1 MHSKTSPGLLVL
13 VALGAAA
20 CGPGRQPV
28 ATTPVPAEAPPPAP
42 ADTVQAI
49 GEGFPLRSER
59 PAAVGA
65 DLLGTARYDL
75 PVEANEW
82 VRQEVDFL
90 VNQRGPV
97 VAGWMTAA
105 DRYGEW
111 VRDVFA
117 SYGIPRDLSHLGMV
131 ESGYRPTVRSHAGAV
146 GMWQFMP
153 ATGRGMGL
161 RIDELVD
168 ERMDPVRSTHAAAR
182 HLRDL
187 NRQFRGDWALAA
199 AAYNAGTGRI
209 SRGLGRFG
217 VTNFWDLAQRGD
229 LAEET
234 RHYVPRLYAVT
245 IIAKDPTRFGLPAR
259 GPQRAFGFDSIRVD
273 LATPLSV
280 LASVG
285 NIPLPDLVELNP
297 HLLRQ
302 VAPPRYWVWVPAGQ
316 GAALQPAYAA
326 SEFRQR
332 GGYDSYRVREG
343 DSLDRL
349 AELSGLPAERIR
361 QLNLPMGETVQPGQ
375 QLRLFADAAR
385 VLNERP
391 MPRVARAETSERSST
406 ASSSGRRRPR
416 VLGDPPVPDDA
427 EKESPARSS
436 DTESASGRTREAS
449 TSGASSSRRSS
460 EGASGS
466 SSSDEGSSTRRGSE
480 GSAARRTESAT
491 RSSDGESS
499 GSRAS
504 GTRRASSEGSS
515 ARSSEG
521 STTRSSEG
529 SSSRS
534 SEGTP
539 STRRA
544 SSENSRSSEG
554 SSARSSEGSSSTRRA
569 SSESS
574 SEGSSS
580 RSSEG
585 SSATRRASGEG
596 SASRSEGSSS
606 RSASATGERSSSSTR
621 SSERSSAAESGSSSA
636 ARRTESASERPSA
649 SRTEGAARSSSASTR
664 APSETPRASGSTA
677 SRPTGRT
684 HEVAEGETLWGI
696 ARRYDVT
703 VAAVREANDL
713 SESES
718 LQPGRTL
725 RIPRASSTT
734 SGSSETRTA
743 AGSASTAT
751 RPTTGA
757 TRSSGETRAAGTGPS
772 GTRPSGT
779 ASGSSSSATR
789 STGAA
794 STRPAASAS
803 GARTSS
809 RQHTVAD
816 GETLWGIARRYE
828 ITVDA
833 LRRANDLGEN
843 TALQPGQK
851 LTIPAS

>member
-28 ATTPVPAEAPPPAP
+28 ATAPVPAEAPPPAP
-42 ADTVQAI
+42 VDTVQAL
-49 GEGFPLRSER
+49 GEGFTLRSER

-161 RIDELVD
+161 RIDDLVD

-217 VTNFWDLAQRGD
+217 ATNFWDLAQRGD

-234 RHYVPRLYAVT
+234 KHYVPRLYAVT

-280 LASVG
+280 LAAVG
-285 NIPLPDLVELNP
+285 NIPLPELVELNP

-343 DSLDRL
+343 DTLDRL

-361 QLNLPMGETVQPGQ
+361 QLNLSLGETVQPGQ

-391 MPRVARAETSERSST
+391 MPRLARAETPERSSGGT
-406 ASSSGRRRPR
+406 GRRRPR

-436 DTESASGRTREAS
+436 DAETARTRE
-449 TSGASSSRRSS
+449 SS
-460 EGASGS
+460 ASGS
-466 SSSDEGSSTRRGSE
+466 SSARRSSESSSSRSSGSSSEEGSSTRRATE
-480 GSAARRTESAT
+480 GSSTRRTESAT

-504 GTRRASSEGSS
+504 STRGAAESSSTRSAEGSSSTRRASSENSSGRSTEGSSTRSSEGTSSRRASSEGSPPRSSESSSRSSEGSSATRRASSEGSS

-521 STTRSSEG
+521 A
-529 SSSRS
+529 SSRS
-534 SEGTP
+534 S
-539 STRRA
+539 
-544 SSENSRSSEG
+544 
-554 SSARSSEGSSSTRRA
+554 
-569 SSESS
+569 
-574 SEGSSS
+574 
-580 RSSEG
+580 
-585 SSATRRASGEG
+585 
-596 SASRSEGSSS
+596 
-606 RSASATGERSSSSTR
+606 SATGERSSSSAR
-621 SSERSSAAESGSSSA
+621 ASSERSGAAESGSSST

-649 SRTEGAARSSSASTR
+649 SRAEGAARSSSASTR
-664 APSETPRASGSTA
+664 ATSETARGGSAAA
-677 SRPTGRT
+677 SRPAGRT

-725 RIPRASSTT
+725 RIPRASSSAST
-734 SGSSETRTA
+734 SGETRSA
-743 AGSASTAT
+743 AGSASTTT
-751 RPTTGA
+751 RPAAGT
-757 TRSSGETRAAGTGPS
+757 TRSAGETRAA
-772 GTRPSGT
+772 
-779 ASGSSSSATR
+779 GSSSSATR

-794 STRPAASAS
+794 STRPAASAGGS
-803 GARTSS
+803 RTSA
-809 RQHTVAD
+809 RQHTVAE

-851 LTIPAS
+851 LAIPAS

>member
-28 ATTPVPAEAPPPAP
+28 ATAPVPAEAPPPAP

-49 GEGFPLRSER
+49 GEGFTLPAER

-217 VTNFWDLAQRGD
+217 ATNFWDLAQRGD

-234 RHYVPRLYAVT
+234 KHYVPRLYAVT

-259 GPQRAFGFDSIRVD
+259 GPQRSFGFDSIRVD

-285 NIPLPDLVELNP
+285 DIPLPDLVELNP

-361 QLNLPMGETVQPGQ
+361 QLNLSMGETVQPGQ

-391 MPRVARAETSERSST
+391 MPRVARAETSERSSST
-406 ASSSGRRRPR
+406 GRRRPR
-416 VLGDPPVPDDA
+416 VLGDPPVPGDA

-436 DTESASGRTREAS
+436 DAESASSRTREAS
-449 TSGASSSRRSS
+449 TNGSSSSRRSS
-460 EGASGS
+460 ESSSARSSGS
-466 SSSDEGSSTRRGSE
+466 SSEEGSATRRASE
-480 GSAARRTESAT
+480 GPAARRTESAS

-504 GTRRASSEGSS
+504 GSSATRGTTESSSSRSSEGSS
-515 ARSSEG
+515 SAR
-521 STTRSSEG
+521 RASSEG

-534 SEGTP
+534 SEGSSTRASESGS
-539 STRRA
+539 STRRT
-544 SSENSRSSEG
+544 SSEG
-554 SSARSSEGSSSTRRA
+554 SAARSSESA
-569 SSESS
+569 
-574 SEGSSS
+574 SS

-585 SSATRRASGEG
+585 SSATRRASSEG
-596 SASRSEGSSS
+596 SASRASEGASS
-606 RSASATGERSSSSTR
+606 RSTSATGERSSSSTR
-621 SSERSSAAESGSSSA
+621 SSSERSSPAESGSSSA

-649 SRTEGAARSSSASTR
+649 SRTEGSARSSSASSR
-664 APSETPRASGSTA
+664 ASSETPRASGTTA
-677 SRPTGRT
+677 SRPAGRT

-725 RIPRASSTT
+725 RIPRASSTAST
-734 SGSSETRTA
+734 SGETRAA
-743 AGSASTAT
+743 AGSGSTAT
-751 RPTTGA
+751 RPAAAGT
-757 TRSSGETRAAGTGPS
+757 TRSSGETRAAGTGS
-772 GTRPSGT
+772 AGTRPSGT
-779 ASGSSSSATR
+779 AAGSSSTATR
-789 STGAA
+789 STGTA
-794 STRPAASAS
+794 STRPAASATGS
-803 GARTSS
+803 RTSA

-843 TALQPGQK
+843 AAIQPGQK

>member
-1 MHSKTSPGLLVL
+1 VLL
-13 VALGAAA
+13 ALGAAA

-28 ATTPVPAEAPPPAP
+28 ATAPAPVAEAPPPAP

-49 GEGFPLRSER
+49 GEGFTLGER

-65 DLLGTARYDL
+65 DLLGSAQYDL
-75 PVEANEW
+75 PVEANQW
-82 VRQEVDFL
+82 VRMEVDFL

-97 VAGWMTAA
+97 VAGWMTNA

-161 RIDELVD
+161 RIDDLVD

-217 VTNFWDLAQRGD
+217 VTNFWDLAERGD
-229 LAEET
+229 LAQET

-259 GPQRAFGFDSIRVD
+259 GPQRQFAFDSLRVD
-273 LATPLSV
+273 LQTPLSV
-280 LASVG
+280 LAAIG
-285 NIPLPDLVELNP
+285 NIPLQEMVDLNP
-297 HLLRQ
+297 HLVRQ
-302 VAPPRYWVWVPAGQ
+302 VAPARYWVWVPAGQ
-316 GAALQPAYAA
+316 GTALASAFA
-326 SEFRQR
+326 TSEFRQR
-332 GGYDSYRVREG
+332 GGYATYRVREG
-343 DSLDRL
+343 DTLERL
-349 AELSGLPAERIR
+349 AELSGLSAERIR
-361 QLNLPMGETVQPGQ
+361 SLNLSVGESPQPGA

-391 MPRVARAETSERSST
+391 MPRLARAETSERSSR
-406 ASSSGRRRPR
+406 SRPR
-416 VLGDPPVPDDA
+416 VLGDPPA
-427 EKESPARSS
+427 EEEKESSAS
-436 DTESASGRTREAS
+436 ESEGDSGRTRES
-449 TSGASSSRRSS
+449 SSSRGRRESAPRRVLGDEAPARSSEGSSRSSESSTRRVSEERSSARSENSSRTSESSSRSAESASGTRRALSEGSSSRSSEGSSSRSSEETASTRRASSDGSSSRSSEGSSSRSSEGSSSRSS
-460 EGASGS
+460 EGASS
-466 SSSDEGSSTRRGSE
+466 
-480 GSAARRTESAT
+480 
-491 RSSDGESS
+491 
-499 GSRAS
+499 
-504 GTRRASSEGSS
+504 TRRASSEGSAS
-515 ARSSEG
+515 
-521 STTRSSEG
+521 RSSEG

-534 SEGTP
+534 SEGTT

-544 SSENSRSSEG
+544 SG
-554 SSARSSEGSSSTRRA
+554 
-569 SSESS
+569 
-574 SEGSSS
+574 EGSSS

-585 SSATRRASGEG
+585 SSSRA
-596 SASRSEGSSS
+596 SSS
-606 RSASATGERSSSSTR
+606 RGEGERSAASTRRTESSDGERSSSAT
-621 SSERSSAAESGSSSA
+621 
-636 ARRTESASERPSA
+636 RRTESSAERASG
-649 SRTEGAARSSSASTR
+649 SRTEGSARSSSSSSSRTASESSR
-664 APSETPRASGSTA
+664 GSGSAGSRTA
-677 SRPTGRT
+677 GRT

-713 SESES
+713 SESEAI
-718 LQPGRTL
+718 QPGRTL
-725 RIPRASSTT
+725 RIPRSS
-734 SGSSETRTA
+734 SAAAGASETRTA
-743 AGSASTAT
+743 SGSPSTAARSSGTSGT
-751 RPTTGA
+751 RA
-757 TRSSGETRAAGTGPS
+757 SASGETRP
-772 GTRPSGT
+772 
-779 ASGSSSSATR
+779 ASGSSSAGTRSATAGSR
-789 STGAA
+789 GAA
-794 STRPAASAS
+794 RPAA
-803 GARTSS
+803 

-843 TALQPGQK
+843 AAIQPGQR